1 MTTLF
6 EALSRRTPSNVGTR
20 RPARAASSAP
30 ALRSPRHAGSSARQ
44 SGPPDIELRAARQID
59 LARVRREI
67 RASGTGAGLIRD
79 GSGAARAAAPAAPLP
94 GPPLPYRRV
103 RGGKK
108 IRLKE
113 ARKEFEAAKSAGDCA
128 RLTAAQVELSAR
140 ASAMARGPP
149 GVGRRARGG
158 GTGRRPPAPSDTA
171 VAKRRKKYQKNKG
184 SQREQRQRRN

>member
-44 SGPPDIELRAARQID
+44 SGPPDIELRAARQMD
-59 LARVRREI
+59 LARVRSEI
-67 RASGTGAGLIRD
+67 RASVIRD

-113 ARKEFEAAKSAGDCA
+113 ARKEFEAAKSAGDSA